1 MDIAVNAGIVVNGSP
16 RPLPADPTVAGLL
29 AELGLAASPCAVELN
44 RLVVPRREHAATR
57 LREGDLVEIVTLVGG
72 G

>member
-1 MDIAVNAGIVVNGSP
+1 MHSAVNAGLVVNGSP

-29 AELGLAASPCAVELN
+29 TELGLSNAPCAVELN
-44 RLVVPRREHAATR
+44 RVVVPRREHPATP
-57 LREGDLVEIVTLVGG
+57 LAEGDQVEIVTLVGG